1 MKKILIILVALFEF
15 AFGVKLVVLDPAA
28 VEILYMLKAEDNIAA
43 IAISSMTKIYPED
56 KTAQLPNVGSY
67 MKPNLERIVEINPD
81 LVITSFHSINVDN
94 DLKNLGLKTLSL
106 NANSLND
113 IYKNIEK
120 IADITQKQEEGKQLI
135 DEIKYKLSH
144 QDKLSGKKV
153 VVLFS
158 ALNLMAFNSGTLPID
173 ITNNLGLKNIAENL
187 QGATSVIQTEYIL
200 EQNPDFIIVVE
211 TANNSKS
218 LLQLY
223 PVLSKTKAAKDGK
236 IISVPSALILR
247 GTPRITQ
254 SIEKIYEILAK

>member
-1 MKKILIILVALFEF
+1 MKKILIILATLFEF

-28 VEILYMLKAEDNIAA
+28 VEMLYMLKAEDSIAA
-43 IAISSMTKIYPED
+43 IAISSTAKIYPED
-56 KTAQLPNVGSY
+56 KTAKLPNVGSY

-120 IADITQKQEEGKQLI
+120 IADITQKQEEGKKLI
-135 DEIKYKLSH
+135 DEIKSKLSH
-144 QDKLSGKKV
+144 QDKLSDKKV

-158 ALNLMAFNSGTLPID
+158 ALNLMAFNDGTLPID
-173 ITNNLGLKNIAENL
+173 ITNNLGLKNIAKNL
-187 QGATSVIQTEYIL
+187 QGTTSVIQTEYIL

-211 TANNSKS
+211 TTNNSKS

-223 PVLSKTKAAKDGK
+223 PVLSKTKAAKNGK
-236 IISVPSALILR
+236 IISVPSAIILR
-247 GTPRITQ
+247 GTPRIAQ
-254 SIEKIYEILAK
+254 GIENIYEILTK

>member
-1 MKKILIILVALFEF
+1 MKKILIILATLFEF

-28 VEILYMLKAEDNIAA
+28 VEMLYMLKAEDSIAA
-43 IAISSMTKIYPED
+43 IAIPSTAKIYPED
-56 KTAQLPNVGSY
+56 KTAKLPNVGSY

-120 IADITQKQEEGKQLI
+120 IADITQKQEEGKKLI
-135 DEIKYKLSH
+135 DEIKSKLSH

-158 ALNLMAFNSGTLPID
+158 ALNLMAFNDGTLPID
-173 ITNNLGLKNIAENL
+173 ITNNLGLKNIAKNL
-187 QGATSVIQTEYIL
+187 QGTTSVI
-200 EQNPDFIIVVE
+200 
-211 TANNSKS
+211 
-218 LLQLY
+218 
-223 PVLSKTKAAKDGK
+223 
-236 IISVPSALILR
+236 
-247 GTPRITQ
+247 
-254 SIEKIYEILAK
+254 